1 MFDAKNCP
9 FWPQETQIIDKRPD
23 LKLYLVGLIYISGV
37 CVCAKEMLLKVLQ
50 SIALK
55 VEFPQVESNAVQ
67 CSILWKLLHCAIRMN
82 DMLKNTQFNAMF

>member
-1 MFDAKNCP
+1 MCA
-9 FWPQETQIIDKRPD
+9 
-23 LKLYLVGLIYISGV
+23 

-67 CSILWKLLHCAIRMN
+67 CSILWKLLHCAIRIERHAKKYPVQCN
-82 DMLKNTQFNAMF
+82 VLSDMVQHSALNVE